1 MRKLILCCLLG
12 CLLPVSLTAQVAYME
27 EKAKVNKIKRSSQYL
42 YGEGV
47 AATVEEATAMAE
59 TSLKNAILAEM
70 GDNKE
75 LQGAD
80 QILINSI
87 KKHSEKIQLK
97 RGAMERVF
105 LFVEK
110 KNLLSSEKV
119 VVLDVAS
126 STVAAQPAVAP
137 APEVKQEVAVQPVE
151 PKKSVKKN
159 TTQKASTVTD
169 EVNLEAMAAEPVEA
183 PAPKQSNVFTPVSG
197 QVLSLG
203 SPVAVDSP
211 LLKELLALKGS
222 AELEQFMR
230 ARKDEHK
237 LMWGNVKSSVNPA
250 WYVVVFSDTAI
261 KAVFDKEKN
270 GARVNLLNGKSENLS
285 QYAADN
291 KVWFILYE

>member
-1 MRKLILCCLLG
+1 M
-12 CLLPVSLTAQVAYME
+12 
-27 EKAKVNKIKRSSQYL
+27 
-42 YGEGV
+42 
-47 AATVEEATAMAE
+47 EEATAKAE

-126 STVAAQPAVAP
+126 STAAAQPAVAP
-137 APEVKQEVAVQPVE
+137 APEVKQEVAAKPVE

-197 QVLSLG
+197 QVPSLG

-270 GARVNLLNGKSENLS
+270 GARVNLLNGKSESLS

>member
-1 MRKLILCCLLG
+1 MKKLILCCLLG

-27 EKAKVNKIKRSSQYL
+27 EKAKVNKIKRSSQSL

-126 STVAAQPAVAP
+126 STAAVQPAVAP
-137 APEVKQEVAVQPVE
+137 APEVKQEVAAKPVE

-197 QVLSLG
+197 QVPSLG

-222 AELEQFMR
+222 AELERFMR

-270 GARVNLLNGKSENLS
+270 GARVNLLNGKSESLS